1 MIYSIY
7 TILMIIRITGTVLT
21 LNLLIIN
28 SVGENRRNVSLLLQN
43 FKDNQIKYSKDELL
57 EIRKN
62 SKTRLYTWTGKCGDL
77 KSDKK
82 VQD

>member
-1 MIYSIY
+1 MLYSIY
-7 TILMIIRITGTVLT
+7 TTLIIIGIIGTTLT

-28 SVGENRRNVSLLLQN
+28 SVSENRRNMSLLQN
-43 FKDNQIKYSKDELL
+43 FKDNQSKYSKDELL
-57 EIRKN
+57 EIRKTV
-62 SKTRLYTWTGKCGDL
+62 KQDFTLKADKCVDL